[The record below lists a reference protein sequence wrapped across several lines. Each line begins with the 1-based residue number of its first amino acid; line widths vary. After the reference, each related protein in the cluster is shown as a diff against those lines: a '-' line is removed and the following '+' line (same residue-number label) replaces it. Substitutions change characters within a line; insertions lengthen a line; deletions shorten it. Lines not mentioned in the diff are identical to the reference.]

1 MRKKLTNKGERDLK
15 LINRAIETG
24 DPKAYAEL
32 MKLYR
37 DPLYFMIYEKISDQ
51 DVAKDLTIESLGK
64 AFKKLQESSAY
75 ALELVDNAVTPINF
89 IPILMGSNLPDYD
102 GVNFKINGIRYTYNG
117 QIINP
122 SEVNV
127 TLDLVFKLARRY
139 LYAPYL

>member
-64 AFKKLQESSAY
+64 AFKKLHLY
-75 ALELVDNAVTPINF
+75 
-89 IPILMGSNLPDYD
+89 
-102 GVNFKINGIRYTYNG
+102 KIQ
-117 QIINP
+117 QIIMN
-122 SEVNV
+122 
-127 TLDLVFKLARRY
+127 LKLLIMKMSY
-139 LYAPYL
+139 